1 MGDDVIRMQQE
12 AANRVQQ
19 MQERTRR
26 LMADMHPV
34 EDRGTPVDH
43 PRRTAES
50 LEAVRQS
57 AEARK
62 AERQH
67 TVREPAK
74 EDISCEKKPHESGG
88 LLSGLT
94 NDKER
99 LFLLMLAVLLVNNG
113 AKLELVVALLYLAM

>member
-12 AANRVQQ
+12 AAHRVQQ

-26 LMADMHPV
+26 LVSDMHPV

-43 PRRTAES
+43 SRRTAES

-62 AERQH
+62 AEHQQFR
-67 TVREPAK
+67 K
-74 EDISCEKKPHESGG
+74 EAMGDKPSCENKPGEQGG
-88 LLSGLT
+88 LLAGLT

-113 AKLELVVALLYLAM
+113 AKMELVVALLYLAM